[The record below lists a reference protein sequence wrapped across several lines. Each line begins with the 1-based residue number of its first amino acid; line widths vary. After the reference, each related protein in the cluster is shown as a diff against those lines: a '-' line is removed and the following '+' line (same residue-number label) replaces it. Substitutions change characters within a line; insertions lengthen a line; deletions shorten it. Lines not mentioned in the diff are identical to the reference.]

1 MEYTIQK
8 LAHLAGISTR
18 TLRYYDQIGL
28 LSPARTNESGYRIY
42 GAKEVDVLQQILFY
56 KEMGLELAHIKE
68 AIQDAEF
75 DSLAAL
81 HSHLEKL
88 IEKRRQIDL
97 LIENVKKTIGKEE
110 GKNKMSDQEKFEGF
124 KKELVEKNEQK
135 YGKEVREKYGDEVV
149 DQNNAKMMGLTEEQY
164 THMQELGEKINLL
177 LEEAVKNHEYVED
190 EIGEQVALLHK
201 EWLGYTWPTYST
213 QAHRGLVQMYVL
225 DERFKAYYDKNV
237 EGCAEFLKQAVEYH
251 IV

>member
-28 LSPARTNESGYRIY
+28 LSPARTNEAGYRIY
-42 GAKEVDVLQQILFY
+42 GTKEVDVLQQILFY
-56 KEMGLELAHIKE
+56 KEMGLELAQIKE

-135 YGKEVREKYGDEVV
+135 YGKEVREKYGDEAV
-149 DQNNAKMMGLTEEQY
+149 DQSNAKMMGLTEEQY
-164 THMQELGEKINLL
+164 SHMQELGEKINLL

>member
-28 LSPARTNESGYRIY
+28 LSPARTNEAGYRIY
-42 GAKEVDVLQQILFY
+42 GTKEVDVLQQILFY
-56 KEMGLELAHIKE
+56 KEMGLELTQIKE

-75 DSLAAL
+75 DSLAVL
-81 HSHLEKL
+81 RSHLEKL

-124 KKELVEKNEQK
+124 KKELVEKNERE

-149 DQNNAKMMGLTEEQY
+149 DQSNAKMMGLTEEQY

-177 LEEAVKNHEYVED
+177 LEEAVKNQEYVED

-201 EWLGYTWPTYST
+201 EWLSYTWPTYST

-251 IV
+251 MV

>member
-28 LSPARTNESGYRIY
+28 LSPARTNEVGYRIY

-149 DQNNAKMMGLTEEQY
+149 DQSNANMMGLTEEQY
-164 THMQELGEKINLL
+164 THMQKLGEKINLL

-190 EIGEQVALLHK
+190 EIGERVALLHK
-201 EWLGYTWPTYST
+201 EWLGYTWQTYST

>member
-28 LSPARTNESGYRIY
+28 LSPARTNEAGYRIY
-42 GAKEVDVLQQILFY
+42 GTKEVDVLQQILFY
-56 KEMGLELAHIKE
+56 KEMGLELAQIKE

-149 DQNNAKMMGLTEEQY
+149 DQSNAKMMGLTEEQY
-164 THMQELGEKINLL
+164 SHMQELGEKINLL

-251 IV
+251 MV

>member
-8 LAHLAGISTR
+8 LAYLAGISTR

-28 LSPARTNESGYRIY
+28 LSPARTNEAGYRIY
-42 GAKEVDVLQQILFY
+42 GTKEVDVLQQILFY
-56 KEMGLELAHIKE
+56 KEMGLELAQVKE

-110 GKNKMSDQEKFEGF
+110 GKNKMSDREKFEGF

-149 DQNNAKMMGLTEEQY
+149 DQSNAKMMGLTEEQY

-177 LEEAVKNHEYVED
+177 LEEAVKNLADIFYPGTQRACTDVC
-190 EIGEQVALLHK
+190 IRRTLQSLL
-201 EWLGYTWPTYST
+201 
-213 QAHRGLVQMYVL
+213 
-225 DERFKAYYDKNV
+225 
-237 EGCAEFLKQAVEYH
+237 
-251 IV
+251 

>member
-56 KEMGLELAHIKE
+56 KEMGLELARIKE

-110 GKNKMSDQEKFEGF
+110 GKNKMSDREKFEGF

-149 DQNNAKMMGLTEEQY
+149 DQSNAKMMGLTEEQY

-190 EIGEQVALLHK
+190 EIGERVALLHK
-201 EWLGYTWPTYST
+201 EWLGYTWQTYST

>member
-56 KEMGLELAHIKE
+56 KEMGLELAQIKE
-68 AIQDAEF
+68 AIQDTEF

-149 DQNNAKMMGLTEEQY
+149 DQSNANMMGLTEEQY
-164 THMQELGEKINLL
+164 THMQKLGEKINLL

-190 EIGEQVALLHK
+190 EIGERVALLHK
-201 EWLGYTWPTYST
+201 EWLGYTWQTYST

>member
-28 LSPARTNESGYRIY
+28 LSPARTNEGGYRIY
-42 GAKEVDVLQQILFY
+42 GTKEVDVLQQILFY
-56 KEMGLELAHIKE
+56 KEMGLELAQVKE

-110 GKNKMSDQEKFEGF
+110 GKNKMSDREKFEGF

-149 DQNNAKMMGLTEEQY
+149 DQSNAKMMGLTEEQY

-201 EWLGYTWPTYST
+201 EWLSYTWPTYYT

>member
-28 LSPARTNESGYRIY
+28 LSPARTNEAGYRIY

-56 KEMGLELAHIKE
+56 KEMGLELARIKE

-149 DQNNAKMMGLTEEQY
+149 DQSNAKMMGLTEEQY
-164 THMQELGEKINLL
+164 THMQKLGEKINLL

-190 EIGEQVALLHK
+190 EIGERVALLHK
-201 EWLGYTWPTYST
+201 EWLGYTWQTYST

>member
-28 LSPARTNESGYRIY
+28 LSPARTNEAGYRIY
-42 GAKEVDVLQQILFY
+42 GTKEVDVLQQILFY
-56 KEMGLELAHIKE
+56 KEMGLELAQIKE

-149 DQNNAKMMGLTEEQY
+149 DQSNAKMMGLTEEQY

-190 EIGEQVALLHK
+190 EIGERVALLHK
-201 EWLGYTWPTYST
+201 EWLGYTWQTYST

>member
-28 LSPARTNESGYRIY
+28 LSPARTNEGGYRIY
-42 GAKEVDVLQQILFY
+42 GTKEVDVLQQILFY
-56 KEMGLELAHIKE
+56 KEMGLELARVKE

-110 GKNKMSDQEKFEGF
+110 GKNKMSDREKFEGF

-149 DQNNAKMMGLTEEQY
+149 DQSNAKMMGLTEEQY

-201 EWLGYTWPTYST
+201 EWLSYTWPTYYT

>member
-28 LSPARTNESGYRIY
+28 LSPARTNEAGYRIY
-42 GAKEVDVLQQILFY
+42 GTKEVDVLQQILFY
-56 KEMGLELAHIKE
+56 KEMGLELAQIKE

-149 DQNNAKMMGLTEEQY
+149 DQSNANMMGLTEEQY
-164 THMQELGEKINLL
+164 THMQKLGEKINLL

-190 EIGEQVALLHK
+190 EIGERVALLHK
-201 EWLGYTWPTYST
+201 EWLGYTWQTYST

>member
-28 LSPARTNESGYRIY
+28 LSPARTNEAGYRIY

-56 KEMGLELAHIKE
+56 KEMGLELARIKE

-149 DQNNAKMMGLTEEQY
+149 DQSNANMMGLTEEQY
-164 THMQELGEKINLL
+164 THMQKLGEKINLL

-190 EIGEQVALLHK
+190 EIGERVALLHK
-201 EWLGYTWPTYST
+201 EWLGYTWQTYST

>member
-28 LSPARTNESGYRIY
+28 LSPARTNEAGYRIY

-56 KEMGLELAHIKE
+56 KEMGLELARIKE

-149 DQNNAKMMGLTEEQY
+149 DQSNAKMMGLTEEQY

-190 EIGEQVALLHK
+190 EIGERVALLHK
-201 EWLGYTWPTYST
+201 EWLGYTWQTYST

>member
-28 LSPARTNESGYRIY
+28 LSPARTNEAGYRIY

-110 GKNKMSDQEKFEGF
+110 GKNKMSDREKFEGF

-149 DQNNAKMMGLTEEQY
+149 DQSNAKMMGLTEEQY

-190 EIGEQVALLHK
+190 EIGERVALLHK
-201 EWLGYTWPTYST
+201 EWLGYTWQTYST

>member
-28 LSPARTNESGYRIY
+28 LSPARTNEAGYRIY
-42 GAKEVDVLQQILFY
+42 GTKEVDVLQQILFY
-56 KEMGLELAHIKE
+56 KEMGLELAQIKE

-149 DQNNAKMMGLTEEQY
+149 DQSNAKMMGLTEEQY
-164 THMQELGEKINLL
+164 SHMQELGEKINLL

-225 DERFKAYYDKNV
+225 EERFKAYYDKNV

-251 IV
+251 MV